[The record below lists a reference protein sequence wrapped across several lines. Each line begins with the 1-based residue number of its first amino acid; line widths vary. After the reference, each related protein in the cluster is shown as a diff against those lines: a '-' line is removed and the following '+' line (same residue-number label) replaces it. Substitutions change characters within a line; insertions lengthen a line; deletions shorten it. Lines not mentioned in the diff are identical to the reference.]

1 MVVVEGT
8 AVVSENEVH
17 LYPQNPQILQ
27 SMLLSHIFYFAC
39 LELHNCAH
47 FLDKMQSPEN
57 RISFINKSALNRVS
71 ISNHFKVP
79 ISVTYVLHF

>member
-1 MVVVEGT
+1 M
-8 AVVSENEVH
+8 VSENEVH

-27 SMLLSHIFYFAC
+27 SMLLYHIFCFAC

-57 RISFINKSALNRVS
+57 RISFINEIYVTKYPKLSF
-71 ISNHFKVP
+71 FKG
-79 ISVTYVLHF
+79 IFYYLFIYF